1 MHEVSPF
8 WHRKYGLEDDT
19 IDFIGHSLALHS
31 DDSYLDEPA
40 MEFVKRMK
48 VKIVF
53 LHTFELMLINVST
66 LFIRWV
72 LFVLK

>member
-1 MHEVSPF
+1 MHKVSLF

-31 DDSYLDEPA
+31 DDSYLDKPA
-40 MEFVKRMK
+40 IDFVKKMK

-53 LHTFELMLINVST
+53 LHTLVLMLTNVSYVSFT
-66 LFIRWV
+66 DGYLIC
-72 LFVLK
+72 K